1 MFVAHQ
7 CADVLDRRQ
16 VAETAREDQLRPVVR
31 QHVVGVLAVGL
42 VQLGLRV
49 GEGGLELM
57 TARVVKR
64 PARYRVG
71 PPRGDPPRDAANG
84 WPTFG
89 LVDTELS
96 PKLSVRV
103 INHLIGLVA
112 DEHNEYLQPIR

>member
-1 MFVAHQ
+1 MHAVSLLSAGAFPQALLV
-7 CADVLDRRQ
+7 DRTR
-16 VAETAREDQLRPVVR
+16 
-31 QHVVGVLAVGL
+31 
-42 VQLGLRV
+42 
-49 GEGGLELM
+49 LELM

-71 PPRGDPPRDAANG
+71 PPRGDPTRDAANG